1 MTDRAGGGLTRDD
14 LSSWL
19 RLQLTEGVGPAT
31 ARRLLTAFGLPQ
43 DVFSRSRT
51 ELEGVVGANLA
62 TALHCEPPALAD
74 LVRVTWDWLE
84 QGHTQG
90 APERHVI
97 PLGDPLYP
105 PTLLETADPPMLV
118 YAMGHGIRQLAT
130 IAPRAIAMVGSRNP
144 TPQGLRHA
152 RQFAQAL
159 GQSGLVVVSGM
170 ALGVD
175 GAAHEGALAGA
186 DAQRPGP
193 ATVAVVGTGL
203 DRVYP
208 KRHKDLAH
216 AISQKGLLLSEYP
229 LGTPPLAENFPRR
242 NRILAA
248 LTRGTLV
255 VEAALQS
262 GSLITA
268 RLAVE
273 QGRDVFAIPG
283 SIDSPQSRGCHALI
297 KQGARLVEAAN
308 DILEE
313 WHWPGTALAGPAPQ
327 VAADEPAGSPDGRL
341 GDIERALGFEATTLD
356 DLLARTGLDAATLQS
371 RLMELELEGRVA
383 RLAGGQFQRLA
394 SA

>member
-1 MTDRAGGGLTRDD
+1 MVELANAGLSRDE
-14 LSSWL
+14 LSAWL
-19 RLQLTEGVGPAT
+19 RLQLTDGVGPAT
-31 ARRLLTAFGLPQ
+31 ARRLLMAFGVPQ
-43 DVFSRSRT
+43 DVFAQSRRA
-51 ELEGVVGANLA
+51 LDGVVGSGVA
-62 TALHCEPPALAD
+62 TALLGEPPGLQDAVQVA
-74 LVRVTWDWLE
+74 WDWLE
-84 QGHTQG
+84 QGLTVD
-90 APERHVI
+90 APIRRVI

-105 PTLLETADPPMLV
+105 PTLLEAHDPPLLL
-118 YAMGHGIRQLAT
+118 YAMGRRLHQLAA
-130 IAPRAIAMVGSRNP
+130 IAPRAIAIVGSRNP
-144 TPQGLRHA
+144 TPQGTRHA

-175 GAAHEGALAGA
+175 AAAHEGALAVA
-186 DAQRPGP
+186 DGLPQWP

-216 AISQKGLLLSEYP
+216 SIAERGILLSEYA

-297 KQGARLVEAAN
+297 KQGARLVEDAS
-308 DILEE
+308 DILDE
-313 WHWPGTALAGPAPQ
+313 WHWASAGQSEPTPQ
-327 VAADEPAGSPDGRL
+327 RVDASVGANPTRFGA
-341 GDIERALGFEATTLD
+341 IERGLGFEATSLD
-356 DLLARTGLDAATLQS
+356 DLMARTGLDAAILQAC
-371 RLMELELEGRVA
+371 LMEMELDGRVA
-383 RLAGGQFQRLA
+383 RLPGGQFQRIV

>member
-19 RLQLTEGVGPAT
+19 RLQLTEGVGPST

-43 DVFSRSRT
+43 DVFSRSRA

-62 TALHCEPPALAD
+62 TVLLSEPPALAD
-74 LVRVTWDWLE
+74 LVHVTWDWLE
-84 QGHTQG
+84 QAHTNG
-90 APERHVI
+90 TPERRVI

-105 PTLLETADPPMLV
+105 PSLLETADPPMLV

-186 DAQRPGP
+186 DAQLPGP

-208 KRHKDLAH
+208 KRHKELAH
-216 AISQKGLLLSEYP
+216 AIAQKGLLLSEYP

-297 KQGARLVEAAN
+297 KQGARLVEAAS

-313 WHWPGTALAGPAPQ
+313 WHWPGTPLAGPAPK
-327 VAADEPAGSPDGRL
+327 VAADEPAGSPDARL

-371 RLMELELEGRVA
+371 RLMELEIDGRVA